1 MSMQAVTI
9 PGLMPVNF
17 IIADCESNWG
27 RWQQLLPLGRS
38 YPIDYLWRDVE
49 EGLPIDIELDARL
62 ATLLNSLHHDRE
74 KTRTYVLILTDE
86 ESLELKT
93 WIERPIVVPEPREG
107 ETVRD
112 AFRRSREE
120 FKNGALT
127 RLMNKYKI
135 PQKSIFAFTNSAI
148 LLDDKVYQLR
158 FCQRGEWT
166 NYLDQNHTRIERG
179 WVIKEQETVS

>member
-1 MSMQAVTI
+1 M
-9 PGLMPVNF
+9 
-17 IIADCESNWG
+17 
-27 RWQQLLPLGRS
+27 
-38 YPIDYLWRDVE
+38 
-49 EGLPIDIELDARL
+49 
-62 ATLLNSLHHDRE
+62 
-74 KTRTYVLILTDE
+74 
-86 ESLELKT
+86 
-93 WIERPIVVPEPREG
+93 VPEPREG

-166 NYLDQNHTRIERG
+166 NYLDQNHTRTERG

>member
-49 EGLPIDIELDARL
+49 EGLPIGIELDARL

-74 KTRTYVLILTDE
+74 KDTNLRLD
-86 ESLELKT
+86 S
-93 WIERPIVVPEPREG
+93 
-107 ETVRD
+107 D
-112 AFRRSREE
+112 RRRVAGTQDLDRASNR
-120 FKNGALT
+120 GAGT
-127 RLMNKYKI
+127 
-135 PQKSIFAFTNSAI
+135 A
-148 LLDDKVYQLR
+148 
-158 FCQRGEWT
+158 
-166 NYLDQNHTRIERG
+166 
-179 WVIKEQETVS
+179 